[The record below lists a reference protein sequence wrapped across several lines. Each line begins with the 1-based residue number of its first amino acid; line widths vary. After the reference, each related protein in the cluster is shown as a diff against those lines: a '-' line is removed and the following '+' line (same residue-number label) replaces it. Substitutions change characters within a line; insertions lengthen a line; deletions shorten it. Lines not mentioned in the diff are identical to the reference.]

1 MVSVHGLLTN
11 HGGTGSAGNGPLVSQ
26 DWSFQLRRRAQAV
39 TIPFLG
45 EGDVDL
51 DMRIQPAMDLAVGS
65 EVPGQIS
72 LHSAGSAANA
82 A

>member
-1 MVSVHGLLTN
+1 
-11 HGGTGSAGNGPLVSQ
+11 
-26 DWSFQLRRRAQAV
+26 LRRRAQAV